1 MKPRITRT
9 SNPDLNPD
17 FKIRVIRGFNS
28 DPFPG
33 RPRILFIGLGEN
45 THTHSWID
53 LLEGAEFNV
62 RLFSMPTGSPPD
74 DWSVR
79 TYVTCYHGPR
89 EKTSTRTPLYPA
101 NSVRRFVKRQTA
113 RAFGMRDVETFAG
126 RWLAKIL
133 QEWQPDIIHTL
144 GIEQGGEFFLHVR
157 RQFGVEDI
165 GKWVLQTRGGSDL
178 ALTHLNPERRKQ
190 LVDILGACDQLIS
203 DNKDNFRIA
212 RELGVREE
220 QLAPIAPVPGTG
232 GIDVESLR
240 KKWQGPTSTR
250 RSIVWPKAYDS
261 AWGKMLP
268 TFEALKMVWDRVQ
281 PCEIHMLSMNAESK
295 MWYWSLPE
303 EIRRSCRPRERVAR
317 GEVLELLSK
326 ARVMLAP
333 TLIDG
338 IPNSLYEAMASGAFP
353 ILSPIETV
361 TSVVRNEENVLFAR
375 NLYPN
380 EIAEALERAMT
391 DDELVDAAASR
402 NLELVRR
409 IASRDLIRPRVIE
422 FYEQCVRGI

>member
-1 MKPRITRT
+1 MTGVNHQR
-9 SNPDLNPD
+9 
-17 FKIRVIRGFNS
+17 FNS

-45 THTHSWID
+45 SHTHSWID
-53 LLEGAEFNV
+53 LLDGARFNV

-74 DWSVR
+74 NWPVR

-89 EKTSTRTPLYPA
+89 VRTSTRTPLYPA
-101 NSVRRFVKRQTA
+101 NNVTRFVKRQTA
-113 RAFGMRDVETFAG
+113 RAFGLHDVQSLAG

-133 QEWQPDIIHTL
+133 KEWQPDIVHTL
-144 GIEQGGEFFLHVR
+144 GIVQGGEFFLHVR
-157 RQFGVEDI
+157 RQFGLENT

-178 ALTHLNPERRKQ
+178 PLTHLNPERRKQ
-190 LVDILGACDQLIS
+190 LVDILGSCDQLIC
-203 DNKDNFRIA
+203 DNEQDLGIA

-220 QLAPIAPVPGTG
+220 QLARIAPVPGTG

-240 KKWQGPTSTR
+240 EKWQGATSSR

-268 TFEALKMVWDRVQ
+268 TFEALKMVWDRIQ
-281 PCEIHMLSMNAESK
+281 PCEIHMLSMNAESNL
-295 MWYWSLPE
+295 WYWSLPE
-303 EIRRSCRPRERVAR
+303 AIRRSCRPRERVAR
-317 GEVLELLSK
+317 AEVLELLPK

-338 IPNSLYEAMASGAFP
+338 IPNSLYEAMACGAFP
-353 ILSPIETV
+353 ILSPIESI
-361 TSVVRNEENVLFAR
+361 TSVVKNEENVLFAR

-380 EIAEALERAMT
+380 EIAGALARAMT
-391 DDELVDAAASR
+391 DDVLVDAAAQK
-402 NLELVRR
+402 NLDLVRR

-422 FYEQCVRGI
+422 FYEHLSKRAGGF

>member
-1 MKPRITRT
+1 M
-9 SNPDLNPD
+9 SSVN
-17 FKIRVIRGFNS
+17 GHMSGSFNS
-28 DPFPG
+28 DPLPG

-53 LLEGAEFNV
+53 LLDGAEFNV

-74 DWSVR
+74 DWSVQ
-79 TYVTCYHGPR
+79 TYVTSYHGPR
-89 EKTSTRTPLYPA
+89 VKTNTRTPLYPA
-101 NSVRRFVKRQTA
+101 NSIRRFVKRQTA
-113 RAFGMRDVETFAG
+113 RAFGMSDVQSLAG

-133 QEWQPDIIHTL
+133 REWRPDIVHTL

-157 RQFGVEDI
+157 RQFGLEKI

-178 ALTHLNPERRKQ
+178 ALTHLDPERRKQ
-190 LVDILGACDQLIS
+190 LMDILGACDQLIS
-203 DNKDNFRIA
+203 DNENNFLIA

-220 QLAPIAPVPGTG
+220 QLAPITPVPGTG

-240 KKWQGPTSTR
+240 NKWQGLTSNR

-268 TFEALKMVWDRVQ
+268 TFEALKMVWDRIQ

-303 EIRRSCRPRERVAR
+303 AIRRSCRPRERVAR
-317 GEVLELLSK
+317 SEVLELLPK

-338 IPNSLYEAMASGAFP
+338 IPNSLYEAMACGAFP

-361 TSVVRNEENVLFAR
+361 LPVVKNEENVLFAR

-380 EIAEALERAMT
+380 EIADALWRAMT
-391 DDELVDAAASR
+391 DDSLVDAAAQK

-422 FYEQCVRGI
+422 FYESLLRRA

>member
-1 MKPRITRT
+1 MTGVNHQR
-9 SNPDLNPD
+9 
-17 FKIRVIRGFNS
+17 FNS

-45 THTHSWID
+45 SHTHSWID
-53 LLEGAEFNV
+53 LLDGARFNV

-74 DWSVR
+74 NWPVR

-89 EKTSTRTPLYPA
+89 VRTSTRTPLYPA
-101 NSVRRFVKRQTA
+101 NNVTRFVKRQTA
-113 RAFGMRDVETFAG
+113 RAFGLHDVQSLAG

-133 QEWQPDIIHTL
+133 KEWQPDIVHTL
-144 GIEQGGEFFLHVR
+144 GIVQGGEFFLHVR
-157 RQFGVEDI
+157 RQFGLENT

-178 ALTHLNPERRKQ
+178 PLTHLNPERRKQ
-190 LVDILGACDQLIS
+190 LVDILGSCDQLIC
-203 DNKDNFRIA
+203 DNEQDLGIA

-220 QLAPIAPVPGTG
+220 QLARIAPVPGTG

-240 KKWQGPTSTR
+240 EKWQGATSSR

-268 TFEALKMVWDRVQ
+268 TFEALKMVWDRIQ
-281 PCEIHMLSMNAESK
+281 PCEIHMLSMNAESNL
-295 MWYWSLPE
+295 WYWSLPE
-303 EIRRSCRPRERVAR
+303 AIRRSCRPRERVAR
-317 GEVLELLSK
+317 AEVLELLPK

-338 IPNSLYEAMASGAFP
+338 IPNSLYEAMACGAFP
-353 ILSPIETV
+353 ILSPIESI
-361 TSVVRNEENVLFAR
+361 TSVVKNEENVLFAR

-380 EIAEALERAMT
+380 EIAGALARAMT
-391 DDELVDAAASR
+391 DDVLVDAAAR
-402 NLELVRR
+402 KNLDLVRR

-422 FYEQCVRGI
+422 FYEHLSKRAGGF